1 MLVENIVATDTVLS
15 ANVAVIPPHR
25 GKFMSIT
32 HVSEPRQRVQ
42 VRFSDQAIY
51 EGAVGTTL
59 EAFCRAW
66 EEETNALPE
75 NRAIAAIV
83 DNRLRELTYPVE
95 RDVTATPVTLQDSD
109 GSRIYRRT
117 LSFLLVV
124 AIEECFPGRQVSI
137 EHSIPSG
144 AFFCE
149 MRDGNN
155 LSTKELQQ
163 VKQKMLEIAEENDP
177 IIRHFI
183 PLDEARRVFA
193 ERNADDKVRLLDIRE
208 QDYLSVYELR
218 GYTDYFFGY
227 MAPSTGYIRWFDLQV
242 FDDGFV
248 LRYPRPQTPGEL
260 PAFQDSP
267 KLAAVFRQTS
277 QWLDLIGT
285 KDIGQLNE
293 AICNNRIREIILVA
307 EALHERNIA
316 HIAAMVG
323 DHHRHGGRVVLIA
336 GPSSSGKT
344 TFSKRLAIQLMA
356 LGIKPFALEMDN
368 YFVDRQLT
376 PLDENGEYDFET
388 IKALNVE
395 LLNENLLGLIAGRKV
410 PLPSFDF
417 HTGIS
422 SPGREIQI
430 SSEHVIILEGIHGM
444 NPELTPSLSPDD
456 TYRIYVS
463 ALTQLNIDRHNRI
476 PTTDVRLLRR
486 LVRDAHHRGYTA
498 EDTLSRWPSVRRGEK
513 RNIFPFQENADIM
526 FNSALVYELAVLRP
540 LAEPLLLRVDP
551 DSPLRVEAHRLLSFL
566 SWVRPMDVTDV
577 LPDNSLLREFV
588 GGSILRDYHPGE

>member
-1 MLVENIVATDTVLS
+1 
-15 ANVAVIPPHR
+15 
-25 GKFMSIT
+25 MSIGAI
-32 HVSEPRQRVQ
+32 HASKPRERVR
-42 VRFSDQAIY
+42 VCFNDKSTY
-51 EGAVGTTL
+51 EGPVDTTL

-66 EEETNALPE
+66 EVDSKAPPE
-75 NRAIAAIV
+75 KRAIAAIV
-83 DNRLRELTYPVE
+83 DNRLRELTYRVD
-95 RDVTATPVTLQDSD
+95 RDVVATPITLQDSD

-124 AIEECFPGRQVSI
+124 AIAECFPRRQVSI

-144 AFFCE
+144 AFFCQ
-149 MRDGNN
+149 MRNGEN
-155 LSTKELQQ
+155 LSPKELQQ
-163 VKQKMLEIAEENDP
+163 IKQKMLEIAEEDSSIVRN
-177 IIRHFI
+177 FI
-183 PLDEARRVFA
+183 SLDEARRIFA
-193 ERNADDKVRLLDIRE
+193 ERQDDDKVRLLDIRE

-218 GYTDYFFGY
+218 GYIDYFFGY
-227 MAPSTGYIRWFDLQV
+227 MAPSTGYIRWFDLQI

-260 PAFQDSP
+260 PTFQDSP
-267 KLAAVFRQTS
+267 KLAAIFRQTS
-277 QWLDLIGT
+277 HWLDLIGT

-293 AICNNRIREIILVA
+293 AICNNHIREIILVA

-316 HIAAMVG
+316 RIAAMVG
-323 DHHRHGGRVVLIA
+323 DHHRHGGRVILIA

-344 TFSKRLAIQLMA
+344 TFSKRLAIQLMT

-368 YFVDRQLT
+368 YFVDRQFT

-388 IKALNVE
+388 LGALNVD
-395 LLNENLLGLIAGRKV
+395 LLNQNLLDLIAGKKV
-410 PLPSFDF
+410 TLPRFDF

-422 SPGREIQI
+422 SPGRQVQI
-430 SSEHVIILEGIHGM
+430 SQDHVIILEGIHGM

-486 LVRDAHHRGYTA
+486 LVRDARHRGYSA

-513 RNIFPFQENADIM
+513 RNIFPFQENADVM
-526 FNSALVYELAVLRP
+526 FNSALVYELAILRP

-566 SWVRPMDVTDV
+566 SWVRSMDITDV